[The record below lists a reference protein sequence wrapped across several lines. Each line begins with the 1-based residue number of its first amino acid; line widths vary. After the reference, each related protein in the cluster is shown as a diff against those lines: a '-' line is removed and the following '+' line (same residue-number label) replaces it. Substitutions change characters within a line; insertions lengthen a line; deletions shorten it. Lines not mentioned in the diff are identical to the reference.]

1 MSADQ
6 GILNPMKWPM
16 ALCLVLLVCAGPA
29 ALAADDGWRP
39 LFNGQDFSGW
49 ERYLGIPPASV
60 QISGA
65 GRDAKGNYVEPLGI
79 DHDPLHSF
87 SIVEVDGAPAI
98 RLSGPI
104 GGGVATLEPFSNYH
118 LKFQFKWGAK
128 RKDQHVN
135 QPRNSGFLYHAY
147 GRQGDVK
154 DRWMNSHQ
162 FQIQEGRTGE
172 YIAMGEA
179 AADIHAR
186 RIDDK
191 HFVYDPAGDRLT
203 FGNKTPAGPACGRM
217 GEEYEKPVGEWNTL
231 ELICV
236 GDECIQVV
244 NGHVTLRVA
253 ASRQLSG
260 NDFVPLTKGRLE
272 LQMEGWE
279 IYFRDIQICP
289 ITKIPDGFATR

>member
-1 MSADQ
+1 
-6 GILNPMKWPM
+6 M
-16 ALCLVLLVCAGPA
+16 ALLFAGPVA
-29 ALAADDGWRP
+29 QAADDGWRP
-39 LFNGQDFSGW
+39 LFNGKDFTGW

-60 QISGA
+60 QIPGA
-65 GRDAKGNYVEPLGI
+65 ERDAKGNYVKSLGI
-79 DHDPLHSF
+79 DHDPLHIF

-98 RLSGPI
+98 RLSGVI
-104 GGGVATLEPFSNYH
+104 GGGVTTLESFSDYH
-118 LKFQFKWGAK
+118 LKFQFKWGER
-128 RKDQHVN
+128 RKDKRAN

-147 GRQGDVK
+147 GRQGEVQ

-172 YIAMGEA
+172 YIAMGNA

-191 HFVYDPAGDRLT
+191 HYVYDPAGDLFAFASQT
-203 FGNKTPAGPACGRM
+203 TEGPTCGRK
-217 GEEYEKPVGEWNTL
+217 GGEYEKPAGEWNTL

-236 GDECIQVV
+236 GAQCIQVV

-253 ASRQLSG
+253 NSRQVSDRSSIPLS
-260 NDFVPLTKGRLE
+260 KGRLE

-279 IYFRDIQICP
+279 IYFRDIQIRP
-289 ITKIPDGFATR
+289 IKEIPTEFVAH